1 MKIQSRISTGII
13 MSILITSLMLTGIIT
28 YQAKTFLK
36 TDALEI
42 MDNMTEKE
50 AIKIERKI
58 DNVKQV
64 VENIANLY
72 ERTLN
77 LDKIKGNQKLIDEY
91 ENETSHIIEG
101 MIIKSGTRNAW
112 WQGNTPVFGG
122 VSLASIKEIDGKLI
136 RDEKWDVVGSEYE
149 QDEWW

>member
-1 MKIQSRISTGII
+1 MKIQSKISVSII
-13 MSILITSLMLTGIIT
+13 MSILITSIVLTGIIT
-28 YQAKTFLK
+28 HQAKNFLR

-42 MDNMTEKE
+42 MNNMTENE
-50 AIKIERKI
+50 ATKIERKI

-72 ERTLN
+72 ERTIN
-77 LDKIKGNQKLIDEY
+77 LKKIKGNQQLIDEY

-112 WQGNTPVFGG
+112 W
-122 VSLASIKEIDGKLI
+122 
-136 RDEKWDVVGSEYE
+136 
-149 QDEWW
+149 